1 MAMTVITTFVTS
13 RAPTRAKG
21 EKRRSPWARRDE
33 LHPEQEPRDEEA
45 GQHQADVEVGITHRR
60 LNTRGI
66 IHTTITALKKT
77 MARAVKTPP
86 RRSFVVMGAPAEG
99 TPIAGVVDASPRP
112 ARR

>member
-1 MAMTVITTFVTS
+1 VRRARASVAMGAT
-13 RAPTRAKG
+13 
-21 EKRRSPWARRDE
+21 DE

-77 MARAVKTPP
+77 MAKSGENTTAPILRSNGRPGRRNTH
-86 RRSFVVMGAPAEG
+86 RRS
-99 TPIAGVVDASPRP
+99 
-112 ARR
+112 RRRVATGSAK